1 MAGMCHLTHPELITN
16 GIVRPA
22 AYDPLLSPS
31 TQLANV
37 MDQLSFYARL
47 TLLLDV
53 WTHPVMGMA
62 GPGVFG
68 LPRTPTEKA
77 PYKIAYEGSINVLHT
92 LLTSILSGHTPA
104 VAGAVRSADFV
115 PRPNNFQ
122 KLALYDGENE
132 VKLSWWRP
140 LVEEQVAQT
149 MPNATPQ
156 AKAHMIHGS
165 LGAKVLGHMANQL
178 IYDSGFWSDPA
189 RIWVELEALYV
200 KPNQGPH
207 ALQKLRLLTMNQLQ
221 LSKYHKEY
229 TKLCTLANVNPD
241 APAHLMQ
248 FFDGLN
254 NEATRGGL
262 KNQVADLKVRVSDQ
276 SFPLVT
282 ATDVFRRCDLLIST
296 DSGTDTY
303 ENTGKRPW
311 VPKGNGNGNGG
322 GNGNQ
327 QNPRGNRRGPQS
339 NVNQG
344 NPKAPKTKRPWVARS
359 GAQDPNT
366 PKDTNCF
373 RCGRTGHMLHEC
385 VASKH
390 AKGHQL
396 TSPKGVRPPSTNPQS
411 GGTRRVG
418 NQSQQPYP
426 KRQKPN
432 GGRGGGRGNG
442 NGQAPAA
449 QASML
454 GSAAAAGVPD
464 VAVLLLAENTA
475 ANAQLDV
482 AETAAR
488 AEAARVRFA
497 ANTK

>member
-1 MAGMCHLTHPELITN
+1 MDGMCHLTQLELVANNI
-16 GIVRPA
+16 IRPA
-22 AYDPLLSPS
+22 PYDPLLSPS
-31 TQLANV
+31 TQIANV
-37 MDQLSFYARL
+37 MDQQSFYSRL

-53 WTHPVMGMA
+53 WTDMF
-62 GPGVFG
+62 GV
-68 LPRTPTEKA
+68 PRTLIERA
-77 PYKIAYEGSINVLHT
+77 PYKIAYESSIAMLHT
-92 LLTSILSGHTPA
+92 LQTSVLSGHAPA
-104 VAGAVRSADFV
+104 VGGAVRASDFV

-122 KLALYDGENE
+122 KLALYDGEHE
-132 VKLSWWRP
+132 VKLAWWRP

-165 LGAKVLGHMANQL
+165 LGPKVLGHMANQL
-178 IYDSGFWSDPA
+178 IYDSGFWSSPA
-189 RIWVELEALYV
+189 RIWTELEALYV

-207 ALQKLRLLTMNQLQ
+207 ALQKLRLLTMHQLQ

-229 TKLCTLANVNPD
+229 TSLCTLANVNPD

-254 NEATRGGL
+254 NDATRGGL
-262 KNQVADLKVRVSDQ
+262 KNQVSDLKVRVSDQ

-282 ATDVFRRCDLLIST
+282 ATDVFRQCDMLIST

-303 ENTGKRPW
+303 EKTGKRAW
-311 VPKGNGNGNGG
+311 VPQGNGNGNGG
-322 GNGNQ
+322 GRGNGNQ
-327 QNPRGNRRGPQS
+327 QNQGRGNGNRQ
-339 NVNQG
+339 NNANQR
-344 NPKAPKTKRPWVARS
+344 NPKGPKKKQWVSRS
-359 GAQDPNT
+359 GAQNVPAAGPTCD
-366 PKDTNCF
+366 
-373 RCGRTGHMLHEC
+373 RCGRTGHYMDQC
-385 VASKH
+385 VAAKH
-390 AKGHQL
+390 AKGHPL
-396 TSPKGVRPPSTNPQS
+396 TSPKGTRPPTASPR
-411 GGTRRVG
+411 GGNRPAG

-426 KRQKPN
+426 KRHKPN

-464 VAVLLLAENTA
+464 VAALLLAENTA

-482 AETAAR
+482 AGAAVR
-488 AEAARVRFA
+488 AEVARVRFA

>member
-1 MAGMCHLTHPELITN
+1 MAGMCHLTQPELVAN

-22 AYDPLLSPS
+22 QYDPLLSSS
-31 TQLANV
+31 TQIANV
-37 MDQLSFYARL
+37 MDQLSFYSRL

-53 WTHPVMGMA
+53 WTDMF
-62 GPGVFG
+62 GV
-68 LPRTPTEKA
+68 PRTPIERA
-77 PYKIAYEGSINVLHT
+77 PYKIAYESNIAMLHT
-92 LLTSILSGHTPA
+92 LQTSVLSGHAPA
-104 VAGAVRSADFV
+104 VGGAVRFADFV
-115 PRPNNFQ
+115 PRPNNFH
-122 KLALYDGENE
+122 KLALYDGEHE
-132 VKLSWWRP
+132 VKLAWWRP

-189 RIWVELEALYV
+189 RIWTELEALYV

-207 ALQKLRLLTMNQLQ
+207 ALQKLRLLTMHQLQ

-229 TKLCTLANVNPD
+229 TSLCTLANVNPD

-262 KNQVADLKVRVSDQ
+262 KNQVSDLKVRVSDQ

-282 ATDVFRRCDLLIST
+282 ATDVFRRCDMLIST
-296 DSGTDTY
+296 DSGTDSY
-303 ENTGKRPW
+303 EKTGKRAW
-311 VPKGNGNGNGG
+311 VPQGNGNGNGG
-322 GNGNQ
+322 GNGNGNQ
-327 QNPRGNRRGPQS
+327 QNPKGNRRGPQ
-339 NVNQG
+339 NNANQG
-344 NPKAPKTKRPWVARS
+344 NPKGPKNKRPWVSRS
-359 GAQDPNT
+359 GAQNVPAAGCSCD
-366 PKDTNCF
+366 
-373 RCGRTGHMLHEC
+373 RCGRTGHSKDQC
-385 VASKH
+385 VAAKH
-390 AKGHQL
+390 VKGHQL

-411 GGTRRVG
+411 GGNRPAG

-426 KRQKPN
+426 KRHKPN

-454 GSAAAAGVPD
+454 GGAAAAGVPD
-464 VAVLLLAENTA
+464 VAALLLAENTA
-475 ANAQLDV
+475 ANAQLDI
-482 AETAAR
+482 AGAAVR